1 MTEEQATAVIN
12 ALFESHYAPLVRY
25 ACRFTGSLPD
35 AEDIVQDAFTQLYR
49 QLREG
54 KSVDNPA
61 GWAVCVVRRQAL
73 SGRREN
79 LEQTVPPACST
90 GPPPNGANRW
100 RLILPR

>member
-1 MTEEQATAVIN
+1 
-12 ALFESHYAPLVRY
+12 
-25 ACRFTGSLPD
+25 
-35 AEDIVQDAFTQLYR
+35 
-49 QLREG
+49 
-54 KSVDNPA
+54 VDNPA